1 MASASRLHA
10 SLPPAVSLLSSLP
23 GASIERRQPLRASTA
38 GCRCYRSVLDVAD
51 SASVQAAAAALA
63 EDPGRLDILINNAA
77 AYVDWT
83 ELASTTDLDAARTV
97 RRSICSEHGE

>member
-1 MASASRLHA
+1 M
-10 SLPPAVSLLSSLP
+10 LPI
-23 GASIERRQPLRASTA
+23 G
-38 GCRCYRSVLDVAD
+38 LDVAD

-83 ELASTTDLDAARTV
+83 NWPRRLTWTLLV
-97 RRSICSEHGE
+97 R